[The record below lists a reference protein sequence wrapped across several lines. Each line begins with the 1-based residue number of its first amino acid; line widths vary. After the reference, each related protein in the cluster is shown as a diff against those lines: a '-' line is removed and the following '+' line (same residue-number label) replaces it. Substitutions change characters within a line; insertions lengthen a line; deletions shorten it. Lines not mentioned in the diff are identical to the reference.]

1 MSTLQTGTFD
11 ISSSIEKPSL
21 VMLYA
26 VDSTKDGT
34 GTKNSFHY
42 DTYSIP
48 GGRGRKVTRTQFELG
63 SRFYYPW
70 IELNPKNELIRVY
83 KRFIEYQR
91 FINEGALEGS
101 FIDRVMFKKLH
112 SALFFELKDQRN
124 DMIDGSNKL
133 KFSYTL
139 DGVPTA
145 YVWKAV
151 VLYER
156 QITSDP
162 ISGSVKLTF

>member
-1 MSTLQTGTFD
+1 MNPPFLTT
-11 ISSSIEKPSL
+11 SIEKPRF

-26 VDSTKDGT
+26 VDSTKDGDA
-34 GTKNSFHY
+34 TKNSFHY
-42 DTYSIP
+42 DTYNIP
-48 GGRGRKVTRTQFELG
+48 GGERRQVTRAQLELG
-63 SRFYYPW
+63 NGVYYPRV
-70 IELNPKNELIRVY
+70 ELNPKNELTRVY

-91 FINEGALEGS
+91 FINDGTSEES
-101 FIDRVMFKKLH
+101 FIDRTLFKDLH
-112 SALFFELKDQRN
+112 SALFFDLKDQRN
-124 DMIDGSNKL
+124 DMIDGAHKL

-151 VLYER
+151 ILYQR